1 MVNSSVDVKD
11 NKEGKTR
18 EVADIGC
25 ITLVGF
31 FSTRMPHT
39 VVIMVEIKVVVLS
52 FSMTSL
58 ML

>member
-31 FSTRMPHT
+31 FQLGCHT
-39 VVIMVEIKVVVLS
+39 LW
-52 FSMTSL
+52 L
-58 ML
+58 